1 VTTSQEQ
8 APSGGGPR
16 GTNRLPRAFRLRRQ
30 RLIRPLFDRS
40 RTDVGTIARGCVRL
54 LYRVVPRSE
63 VGADVPVQVG
73 FSAGRQARRAVVR
86 NRIRRLLR
94 ETYRLHQH
102 PLVELFRNRPDTLT
116 LMILYRADPAV
127 ARECIRR
134 DLPEALRRLT
144 EQLKNT
150 LLEA

>member
-1 VTTSQEQ
+1 M
-8 APSGGGPR
+8 
-16 GTNRLPRAFRLRRQ
+16 
-30 RLIRPLFDRS
+30 
-40 RTDVGTIARGCVRL
+40 RL
-54 LYRVVPRSE
+54 LFRVVPRSE

-102 PLVELFRNRPDTLT
+102 PLVELFRDRPDTLT
-116 LMILYRADPAV
+116 LMILYRADPTV

>member
-1 VTTSQEQ
+1 MEAPQRHGTSE
-8 APSGGGPR
+8 GGPR

-40 RTDVGTIARGCVRL
+40 RTDVGTVAKGCVRL
-54 LYRVVPRSE
+54 LYRVVLRDE
-63 VGADVPVQVG
+63 VGEDVPVQVG
-73 FSAGRQARRAVVR
+73 FTAGRQARRSVVR

-102 PLVELFRNRPDTLT
+102 PLVALFRDRPDTLT
-116 LMILYRADPAV
+116 LMILYRADPAR

-134 DLPEALRRLT
+134 DLPEALKRLT
-144 EQLKNT
+144 EQLRKK
-150 LLEA
+150 LLEG

>member
-1 VTTSQEQ
+1 M
-8 APSGGGPR
+8 
-16 GTNRLPRAFRLRRQ
+16 PRAFRLRRQ

-40 RTDVGTIARGCVRL
+40 RTDVGTIAKGCVRL
-54 LYRVVPRSE
+54 LYRIVPRCE
-63 VGADVPVQVG
+63 VGVNVPVQVG

-102 PLVELFRNRPDTLT
+102 PLVALFRNRSDTLT
-116 LMILYRADPAV
+116 LMILYRADPAA

-134 DLPEALRRLT
+134 DLPRALQRLT

-150 LLEA
+150 LLEG